1 MAKIEPGGNDIEIT
15 EDNALTVLVDILG
28 HAAIWKKDPNVKV
41 CCKFIGAKI
50 IGLETKVSDAVTILK
65 ATKAPY

>member
-1 MAKIEPGGNDIEIT
+1 MAKIEPGGN
-15 EDNALTVLVDILG
+15 
-28 HAAIWKKDPNVKV
+28 AAIWKKDPNVKV

-50 IGLETKVSDAVTILK
+50 IELETKVSDAVTILK